1 MKLDGKVA
9 IVTGCS
15 RGLGK
20 EIGLCLA
27 REGADVVV
35 NYREA
40 SRQADEVVET
50 IKQLGRR
57 ALSFQADVARYPEV
71 EAMVAGTIEEFG
83 KVDILVNNA
92 GIHQDSTVTKME
104 SDVWEKVVAVNMTGA
119 FNCTKAALN
128 HMREAGYGRI
138 VNITS
143 VVGQT
148 GSAGASNYA
157 ASKAG
162 LIGFT
167 KAVAREVAKRGITVN
182 AVAVGYIDIG
192 MGQRL
197 PPELE
202 ENIRSQILMGRF
214 GKPEEV
220 GYAVAFL
227 ASDEASYITGQII
240 NVNGGFYL

>member
-1 MKLDGKVA
+1 MKLDNKVA

-35 NYREA
+35 NYKEA
-40 SRQADEVVET
+40 SQQASEVSEL
-50 IKQLGRR
+50 IKDLGRR
-57 ALSFQADVARYPEV
+57 AFPFRADVSKYQEV
-71 EAMVAGTIEEFG
+71 EVMVSRTIKEFG

-92 GIHQDSTVTKME
+92 GIHEDSTITKME
-104 SDVWEKVVAVNMTGA
+104 SSAWENVIAVNMTGA
-119 FNCTKAALN
+119 FNCTKAVLTF
-128 HMREAGYGRI
+128 MRDAGFGRI
-138 VNITS
+138 INISS

-157 ASKAG
+157 AVKAG

-167 KAVAREVAKRGITVN
+167 KAAAREVAKRGITVN
-182 AVAVGYIDIG
+182 ALAVGFIDIG

-197 PPELE
+197 SQEVKDNTLK
-202 ENIRSQILMGRF
+202 QILIGRF

-220 GYAVAFL
+220 GYAVVFL
-227 ASDEASYITGQII
+227 ASDEAAYITGQVI
-240 NVNGGFYL
+240 NIDGGFYL